1 MRSMTKML
9 ASCAVAALGLAAAT
23 GARAETPC
31 ADLTKTALPHVK
43 EVRALRF

>member
-31 ADLTKTALPHVK
+31 ADLTKTALP
-43 EVRALRF
+43 RAAAKLAA